1 MFNNEEMEM
10 KTRTVKTLLFTAAM
24 LVAAGQ
30 AVIAEAHDLND
41 FLGASASAVD
51 YVQVTCGIGTHHLL
65 VAIDDVATVD
75 GIQMSV
81 LVHKG
86 IVAASATAPDGGTS
100 PSITLAGSPGN
111 GVYDVFVSKTKAGSE
126 NYHLLYHCQNADGT
140 VHTATT
146 LAYKQ
151 DQ

>member
-1 MFNNEEMEM
+1 M
-10 KTRTVKTLLFTAAM
+10 KQCIVKKMLFTVAM

-30 AVIAEAHDLND
+30 AAVAAAHDRND
-41 FLGASASAVD
+41 FLGAAASAVD

-65 VAIDDVATVD
+65 LQIDDVATVD

-86 IVAASATAPDGGTS
+86 NAAASATAPDGGTS

-111 GVYDVFVSKTKAGSE
+111 GVYNVFLSKTAGGSP
-126 NYHLLYHCQNADGT
+126 NYHLLFHCQNADST

-146 LAYKQ
+146 IAVRQ

>member
-1 MFNNEEMEM
+1 M
-10 KTRTVKTLLFTAAM
+10 KMKKSTMKKMLFTSAI
-24 LVAAGQ
+24 LIAAGQ
-30 AVIAEAHDLND
+30 AGVAAAHDRND
-41 FLGASASAVD
+41 FLGVAASAVD
-51 YVQVTCGIGTHHLL
+51 YVQVSCGAGTHHLFL
-65 VAIDDVATVD
+65 AIDDVTVVD

-86 IVAASATAPDGGTS
+86 ISAASATAPDGGTS

-111 GVYDVFVSKTKAGSE
+111 GVYNVFMSKTAGGSA
-126 NYHLLYHCQNADGT
+126 NYHLLFHCQNADST

-146 LAYKQ
+146 IAVKQ